1 MVYCVWCF
9 DLNTKHF
16 LPSTFTLATPM
27 RIHLLLV
34 MMLVALP
41 INADAQPKA
50 KAKMKPAWLEET
62 LKVWAE
68 KDAAAAFAH
77 LEDGTPEQIG
87 ERYSELA
94 NDFYNDRKDVAA
106 MILASRAGIDFCLR
120 RARELAASDEPTAT
134 KLRGRAKMISYNLGA
149 NLWPGWKDPVVL
161 STNDRAI
168 GLDAARLNLRLG
180 QELGRP
186 AEPLGHAHW
195 LLGAQLLAANKHSDA
210 AKELVTSAA
219 KFQEAN
225 KPTEVQ
231 MAVAYEKLA
240 HRLSEPKN
248 SGHDTALQ
256 AALKTLTDLNNDDAK
271 FFAEQIRT
279 AEEVFLAK

>member
-1 MVYCVWCF
+1 MRPF
-9 DLNTKHF
+9 SF
-16 LPSTFTLATPM
+16 LVIMSAAFCCLPM
-27 RIHLLLV
+27 N
-34 MMLVALP
+34 LP
-41 INADAQPKA
+41 AQSKG
-50 KAKMKPAWLEET
+50 KEKMKPAWLEET
-62 LKVWAE
+62 LKLWAE

-77 LEDGTPEQIG
+77 LEVGTPEQIG

-94 NDFYNDRKDVAA
+94 NDCYNDRKDVAA

-120 RARELAASDEPTAT
+120 HARELATTDEPSAT

-161 STNDRAI
+161 SANDRAI

-210 AKELVTSAA
+210 AKEFAASAA
-219 KFQEAN
+219 RFKEAK
-225 KPTEVQ
+225 KPTEEQ

-240 HRLSEPKN
+240 NRLGDPKN
-248 SGHDTALQ
+248 
-256 AALKTLTDLNNDDAK
+256 AALEASLQTELKKLTDLSNDDAK

>member
-1 MVYCVWCF
+1 MRTLSLVVIMSAALCC
-9 DLNTKHF
+9 
-16 LPSTFTLATPM
+16 LPM
-27 RIHLLLV
+27 
-34 MMLVALP
+34 
-41 INADAQPKA
+41 NAHAQSKGNG
-50 KAKMKPAWLEET
+50 KMKPAWLEEA
-62 LKVWAE
+62 LKLWAE

-77 LEDGTPEQIG
+77 LEEGTPEQIG

-94 NDFYNDRKDVAA
+94 NDYYNNRKDVAA
-106 MILASRAGIDFCLR
+106 LILASRAGIDFCLR
-120 RARELAASDEPTAT
+120 RARELTTSDEPTAT
-134 KLRGRAKMISYNLGA
+134 RLRGRAKMISYNLGA

-161 STNDRAI
+161 STNDLAI

-195 LLGAQLLAANKHSDA
+195 LLGAQLLAANKHTEA
-210 AKELVTSAA
+210 AKEFATSAA
-219 KFQEAN
+219 KFKEAK
-225 KPTEVQ
+225 KPTEEQ
-231 MAVAYEKLA
+231 MAASYEKLA
-240 HRLSEPKN
+240 HRLGDPKN
-248 SGHDTALQ
+248 ADHQTNLQ